1 MAAQRGAA
9 AECKHSPARGGHWVS
24 PARHPSGSWSSG
36 RPAVPTPPGLPWSGL
51 PILHVAPARQPR
63 YKSILFFRS
72 QLSGSAHPPY
82 GWVTPHPVAL
92 PGRFPLWSP
101 RREMLIPCCAL
112 PSSSPKGKT
121 PLRSGARHGILLSPR
136 APGLSQGWAG
146 REERSHHVQ
155 LPARPPRP
163 AQPPPARPAEPA
175 RLARAGGS
183 RPPPRYNGRRRF
195 RRISI
200 PFPRI

>member
-1 MAAQRGAA
+1 MERLQNVNTAQRAEGIGCPLHATHLALGAPGGRLCPLPQDCLGQSCLSCTLLQPANRGTNQSCFSAPSSVDRLTLPMGGSLRTPLPCLA
-9 AECKHSPARGGHWVS
+9 A
-24 PARHPSGSWSSG
+24 
-36 RPAVPTPPGLPWSGL
+36 
-51 PILHVAPARQPR
+51 
-63 YKSILFFRS
+63 S
-72 QLSGSAHPPY
+72 Q
-82 GWVTPHPVAL
+82 
-92 PGRFPLWSP
+92 LWSP

-195 RRISI
+195 RRISF